1 MTQPPFDVWTRR
13 SYPDLAGAVR
23 ARSGQIL
30 ERWMTAVRQALP
42 TADELTFAQVRDN
55 VPKLLNE
62 LADALALSESKPTD
76 SIAAT
81 SNEHGGTRF
90 HQKYHL
96 DEVLFEYSLLRRAL
110 VEEATGHLKRELT
123 VDESLALQVGI
134 DAAVRGSVMAFTEH
148 QQRQLAAAT
157 EAQSKYLSFLSHD
170 LRGGLNGI
178 FLMIEVLRR
187 ELAGQPQLAEIL
199 QDLDSMRRSILETV
213 GTMDRFLHA
222 EKFRKGKVQVKPGPV
237 NLSSL
242 LGEIGSQ
249 FSYQAKDK
257 QIELKVDAPNGVQV
271 TSDRE
276 LLSLVLQNLVSNAVK
291 YTPGKGAVRV
301 AASPDGAGKGWRVEV
316 ADQGPGIP
324 PDRLSELFDSFTR
337 GPTHGQ
343 PGVGLGL
350 AIAQQAAQLLGA
362 RLWVE
367 SQPGSGSTFYI
378 DLPEAGPP
386 TPAMPTATGAA
397 PQSVPSHANADGP
410 RP

>member
-1 MTQPPFDVWTRR
+1 MTQPPLDVLTRR
-13 SYPDLAGAVR
+13 SYPELAAAVR
-23 ARSGQIL
+23 ARSGQIV
-30 ERWMTAVRQALP
+30 ERWVAAVRNALP

-55 VPKLLNE
+55 LPSLLTE
-62 LADALALSESKPTD
+62 LADALALTETRPTE

-96 DEVLFEYSLLRRAL
+96 EEVLVEYSLLRRTL
-110 VEEATGHLKRELT
+110 VEETTGHLGRELT
-123 VDESLALQVGI
+123 VDESLSVQLGI
-134 DAAVRGSVMAFTEH
+134 DAAVRGSVLAFADH
-148 QQRQLAAAT
+148 QQQQIAAAT

-237 NLSSL
+237 SLSSL

-257 QIELKVDAPNGVQV
+257 GVELTVDAPPGVQI

-291 YTPGKGAVRV
+291 YTPAKGSVRV
-301 AASPDGAGKGWRVEV
+301 GAGQDGAGKGWRVEV
-316 ADQGPGIP
+316 VDQGPGIP
-324 PDRLSELFDSFTR
+324 PDRLSSLFDSFTR

-350 AIAQQAAQLLGA
+350 SIAQQAAQLLGA

-367 SQPGSGSTFYI
+367 SQPGNGSRFYV

-386 TPAMPTATGAA
+386 PMPAQPMAPSPAA
-397 PQSVPSHANADGP
+397 PARH
-410 RP
+410 

>member
-1 MTQPPFDVWTRR
+1 
-13 SYPDLAGAVR
+13 
-23 ARSGQIL
+23 
-30 ERWMTAVRQALP
+30 
-42 TADELTFAQVRDN
+42 
-55 VPKLLNE
+55 
-62 LADALALSESKPTD
+62 
-76 SIAAT
+76 
-81 SNEHGGTRF
+81 
-90 HQKYHL
+90 
-96 DEVLFEYSLLRRAL
+96 
-110 VEEATGHLKRELT
+110 

-134 DAAVRGSVMAFTEH
+134 DAAVRGSVIAFTEH

-187 ELAGQPQLAEIL
+187 ELSGQPQLAEIL

-257 QIELKVDAPNGVQV
+257 QIELKVDAPTGVQV

-291 YTPGKGAVRV
+291 YTPGNGAVRV
-301 AASPDGAGKGWRVEV
+301 AANSGGAGKGWRVEV

-343 PGVGLGL
+343 PGIGLGL

-367 SQPGSGSTFYI
+367 SQPGNGSTFYI

-386 TPAMPTATGAA
+386 PTPAATGAPTQSA
-397 PQSVPSHANADGP
+397 PA
-410 RP
+410 

>member
-1 MTQPPFDVWTRR
+1 MTQPPFDVLTRR
-13 SYPDLAGAVR
+13 SYPELAGAVR
-23 ARSGQIL
+23 ARSGQIA
-30 ERWMTAVRQALP
+30 ERWVAAVRDALP
-42 TADELTFAQVRDN
+42 TADELTFVQVRDSL
-55 VPKLLNE
+55 PKLLNQ
-62 LADALALSESKPTD
+62 LADALALTEDKPAE

-81 SNEHGGTRF
+81 SLEHGGTRF
-90 HQKYHL
+90 HQKYQL
-96 DEVLFEYSLLRRAL
+96 DEVLVEHSLLRGTL
-110 VEEATGHLKRELT
+110 VEEVTGHLGRALT
-123 VDESLALQVGI
+123 VGESLALQFGV
-134 DAAVRGSVMAFTEH
+134 DAAMRGSVLAFTEH

-257 QIELKVDAPNGVQV
+257 GVELKVEAPAGVQI

-291 YTPGKGAVRV
+291 YTPPGKGAVRV
-301 AASPDGAGKGWRVEV
+301 GAGQVGPAKGWRVEV

-324 PDRLSELFDSFTR
+324 PDRLAGLFDSFTR

-350 AIAQQAAQLLGA
+350 SIAQQAAHLLGA

-367 SQPGSGSTFYI
+367 SQPDKGSTFYV

-386 TPAMPTATGAA
+386 PMPAPAGAPTKSA
-397 PQSVPSHANADGP
+397 PAPH
-410 RP
+410 

>member
-1 MTQPPFDVWTRR
+1 MTQPPLDVLTRR
-13 SYPDLAGAVR
+13 SYPELAGAVR
-23 ARSGQIL
+23 ARSAQIL
-30 ERWMTAVRQALP
+30 ERWVTAVRQALP

-55 VPKLLNE
+55 LPTLLNE
-62 LADALALSESKPTD
+62 LADALALTETTPAE

-96 DEVLFEYSLLRRAL
+96 DEVLVEYSLLRRIL
-110 VEEATGHLKRELT
+110 VEQATAHLRRDLT
-123 VDESLALQVGI
+123 VDESLALQLGI
-134 DAAVRGSVMAFTEH
+134 DAAVRGSVMAFAEH

-187 ELAGQPQLAEIL
+187 ELSGQPQLAEIL

-257 QIELKVDAPNGVQV
+257 GVELKVEAPPTGMQV

-301 AASPDGAGKGWRVEV
+301 AAGPGGAGTGWRVEV

-362 RLWVE
+362 RLWVD
-367 SQPGSGSTFYI
+367 SQPGQGSTFYI

-386 TPAMPTATGAA
+386 PMPTAASA
-397 PQSVPSHANADGP
+397 PARSAPTPH
-410 RP
+410 

>member
-1 MTQPPFDVWTRR
+1 M
-13 SYPDLAGAVR
+13 R
-23 ARSGQIL
+23 ARSGPIL
-30 ERWMTAVRQALP
+30 ERWVTAVREALP
-42 TADELTFAQVRDN
+42 TADELTFVQVRDN
-55 VPKLLNE
+55 IPVLLNE
-62 LADALALSESKPTD
+62 LADALALTENRPAE

-96 DEVLFEYSLLRRAL
+96 DEVLVEHSLLRRIL
-110 VEEATGHLKRELT
+110 VEEATGHLRRELT
-123 VDESLALQVGI
+123 VDESLALQLGI
-134 DAAVRGSVMAFTEH
+134 DAAVRGSVLAFTEH
-148 QQRQLAAAT
+148 QQRQIAAAT

-222 EKFRKGKVQVKPGPV
+222 EKFRKGKVQVKPGPMS
-237 NLSSL
+237 LSSL

-257 QIELKVDAPNGVQV
+257 GVELKVEAPAGVQI

-291 YTPGKGAVRV
+291 YMPGQGAVRV
-301 AASPDGAGKGWRVEV
+301 AASPGGAGNGWRVEV

-343 PGVGLGL
+343 PGIGLGL
-350 AIAQQAAQLLGA
+350 AIAHQAAQLLGA

-367 SQPGSGSTFYI
+367 SQPGKGSTFYI

-386 TPAMPTATGAA
+386 PMPVPSGGAA
-397 PQSVPSHANADGP
+397 PTSAPAPH
-410 RP
+410 